1 MDPETTFRSLTTM
14 EAAPAA
20 AAAGGAPVAA
30 TRATP
35 RAAVLTPEVQD
46 PWLIGFVQA
55 ALALTALLLLSP
67 VMLVVAILVRATSP
81 GRALRG
87 GASTPPGPG
96 SFRGVRRPQL
106 GRFGNH
112 SSPD

>member
-67 VMLVVAILVRATSP
+67 VMLVVAILVRASSP
-81 GRALRG
+81 GPILYRG
-87 GASTPPGPG
+87 SRLGQGM
-96 SFRGVRRPQL
+96 RP
-106 GRFGNH
+106 F
-112 SSPD
+112 